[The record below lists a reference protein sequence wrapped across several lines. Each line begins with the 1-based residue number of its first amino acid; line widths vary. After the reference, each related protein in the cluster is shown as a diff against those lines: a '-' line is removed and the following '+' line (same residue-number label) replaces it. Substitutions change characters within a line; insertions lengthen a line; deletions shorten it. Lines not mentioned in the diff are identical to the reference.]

1 MHGGV
6 SKETHEAVV
15 KMLRAKEADITDLR
29 LRLSIAEDGGR
40 RNGRPE
46 VEATRNSGF
55 RLHQGGLLDLGVD
68 LSSLCDNAWQP
79 ANPTKGPDALAQL
92 RLKQVCC
99 HWLYNTIMA

>member
-1 MHGGV
+1 MYGGV

-15 KMLRAKEADITDLR
+15 KMLRDKEADITDLR

-46 VEATRNSGF
+46 AEAGRNSGF

-68 LSSLCDNAWQP
+68 LFHNSWHP
-79 ANPTKGPDALAQL
+79 ANPTKGLDALAQL

-99 HWLYNTIMA
+99 HWFYNTMR